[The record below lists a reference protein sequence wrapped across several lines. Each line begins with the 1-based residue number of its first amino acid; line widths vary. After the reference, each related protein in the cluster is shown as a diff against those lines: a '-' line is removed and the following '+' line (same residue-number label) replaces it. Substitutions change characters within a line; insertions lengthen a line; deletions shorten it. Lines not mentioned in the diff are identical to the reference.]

1 MHGTGVP
8 SSHAHWPIL
17 VWVIQAVK
25 GFLILCWNTQAIS
38 KKIIMAYCHWS
49 VSGPN
54 FLLVVVLFRVTQL
67 PTSSKN
73 WIARMTS
80 RLFLVILADL
90 FFKQL
95 RRSSWKGLITL
106 QSIFQKV
113 WSFHFHRKW
122 NKFTPFNFYLDY
134 FHGYLFFLITKVV
147 HLVMVTHV
155 SNIFQ
160 EDGLSI
166 LSGYAS
172 LPNYVLLK
180 SNVA

>member
-1 MHGTGVP
+1 MQGTGVR

-17 VWVIQAVK
+17 VWVIQAFK
-25 GFLILCWNTQAIS
+25 GFLILCWNTQVIS
-38 KKIIMAYCHWS
+38 KKVIMAYCHWS
-49 VSGPN
+49 VSGAN
-54 FLLVVVLFRVTQL
+54 FLLVVVLFRVTHL
-67 PTSSKN
+67 PTSLKN

-90 FFKQL
+90 LFKQL
-95 RRSSWKGLITL
+95 RRSNWKKLITL
-106 QSIFQKV
+106 QSIFQKE
-113 WSFHFHRKW
+113 WSIHFHRKW

-134 FHGYLFFLITKVV
+134 FYCYLFFFITKVV

-160 EDGLSI
+160 EVGQSI
-166 LSGYAS
+166 LSSYAS
-172 LPNYVLLK
+172 LLNYVLLK

>member
-1 MHGTGVP
+1 MHGTGVR

-17 VWVIQAVK
+17 VWVIQAFK

-54 FLLVVVLFRVTQL
+54 FLLVVVLFRVTHL

-95 RRSSWKGLITL
+95 RRSNWKEGLITL

-113 WSFHFHRKW
+113 W
-122 NKFTPFNFYLDY
+122 PFISIVNETSLHPSTFISII
-134 FHGYLFFLITKVV
+134 F
-147 HLVMVTHV
+147 MVTCFFDHEGR
-155 SNIFQ
+155 S
-160 EDGLSI
+160 LSH
-166 LSGYAS
+166 GH
-172 LPNYVLLK
+172 
-180 SNVA
+180 

>member
-1 MHGTGVP
+1 MRGTGVR

-38 KKIIMAYCHWS
+38 KKIILAYCHWS

-54 FLLVVVLFRVTQL
+54 FLLVVVLFRVTHL

-95 RRSSWKGLITL
+95 RRSNWKEGLITL

-113 WSFHFHRKW
+113 WSIHFHRKW
-122 NKFTPFNFYLDY
+122 NKFTPFNCYLGY
-134 FHGYLFFLITKVV
+134 FHCYLFFWSRK
-147 HLVMVTHV
+147 
-155 SNIFQ
+155 
-160 EDGLSI
+160 
-166 LSGYAS
+166 S
-172 LPNYVLLK
+172 LT
-180 SNVA
+180 